1 MTPIV
6 INAGCGSS
14 GPEAL
19 PAYFSSWQHMRVDID
34 VEVRPDII
42 ADIRDLSVIGTDAAD
57 AIWAAHCIE
66 HLYQYEV
73 PGALRNIRQVLK
85 PDGLLIVVVPDLQK
99 IASLVANDRMTETLY
114 ESAAGPITP
123 HDILY
128 GYGAALAA
136 GRHHMAHKTGFTP
149 TSLAESLKSAG
160 FEFFVV
166 IRRVQQCEL
175 AVVARK
181 TPWASEQARQAQIEA
196 IGL

>member
-1 MTPIV
+1 MAPIV
-6 INAGCGSS
+6 INAGCGAS

-19 PAYFSSWQHMRVDID
+19 PAYFASWQHMRVDID
-34 VEVRPDII
+34 PDVRPDII
-42 ADIRDLSVIGTDAAD
+42 ADIRDLSVIGTDVAD

-73 PGALRNIRQVLK
+73 PGTLRRIRQVLK
-85 PDGLLIVVVPDLQK
+85 DDGLLIAVVPDLQK
-99 IASLVANDRMTETLY
+99 IAGLIAEDRMTDVLY

-136 GRHHMAHKTGFTP
+136 GRHTMAHKTGFTP
-149 TSLAESLKSAG
+149 TSLAESLKAAG
-160 FEFFVV
+160 FEYFV
-166 IRRVQQCEL
+166 ILRRVQQCEL

-181 TPWASEQARQAQIEA
+181 TPWASDQVRQAQIEA